1 MSLDSRGTLKADI
14 GKGRRANLRIERR
27 KMARCQY
34 QNGCLFIRGKR
45 RKMWVARWRED
56 VILADGSAS
65 RVMRSV
71 VLGPVSE
78 IAGRREARRLL
89 DARLNP
95 INQGQ
100 YRPEATMLFSKFA
113 ADCFEP
119 GLLPTLKFATQKI
132 YSFLLRKHLT
142 PRFGDY
148 RLCDISRAEIQQYHR
163 SGCSHDGTAD
173 WRDSRAAVGT
183 HKLHW

>member
-1 MSLDSRGTLKADI
+1 
-14 GKGRRANLRIERR
+14 
-27 KMARCQY
+27 MARCRY

-56 VILADGSAS
+56 VVLADGSTN

-71 VLGPVSE
+71 VLGAVSE
-78 IAGRREARRLL
+78 IAGRREARKLL

-113 ADCFEP
+113 TDCFEP

-142 PRFGDY
+142 P
-148 RLCDISRAEIQQYHR
+148 
-163 SGCSHDGTAD
+163 TV
-173 WRDSRAAVGT
+173 W
-183 HKLHW
+183 